1 MDGPFLLL
9 IYRNLFF
16 LLPELLRNT
25 LKVASQSIVDFR
37 EVFPLYFTFTIYYI
51 LSWDINLFLFR
62 HFEELP
68 TVLTIHLKRFIY
80 DESAGCQ
87 KLLKDIEFPEDLKIP
102 WDFLSNFNKYGGK
115 QPTYRLFGVSLHD
128 NLHLKSLL

>member
-1 MDGPFLLL
+1 M
-9 IYRNLFF
+9 
-16 LLPELLRNT
+16 
-25 LKVASQSIVDFR
+25 
-37 EVFPLYFTFTIYYI
+37 
-51 LSWDINLFLFR
+51 FLFR

-80 DESAGCQ
+80 DESDGRQ
-87 KLLKDIEFPEDLKIP
+87 KVLKDIEIPEDLKIP

-128 NLHLKSLL
+128 NLHLQSVHTLIDISNLGLKF